1 MANAL
6 VLPHIF
12 EIAFDAL
19 TAAVGGLVL
28 LLALRVAPTL
38 TLSTHR
44 LALRISIVAAV
55 LIIAAQM
62 AEVLADFSRLSTI
75 EEVAADVAEL
85 ISVCFVGLALHL
97 IGRAEKEEISSLR
110 RAADVDHLT
119 GLVSRAFFHRAAE
132 RRIELY
138 KRNGL
143 PLACAVLD
151 VDNFKS
157 YNDRYGHGSRDEAL
171 RCVGRVLRESTRA
184 DDVVA
189 RYGGEEFV
197 VLMGGSIEDAI
208 EVAERVRHGV
218 EHESVTENETPLG
231 SSVTISV
238 GEAATIRPSHSR
250 PLKEATWYSRTLR
263 SPVRQDLAQAV
274 FRRNRGQERSSTRNT
289 CYKPARSSALSTDL
303 CEQIQ
308 YCG

>member
-6 VLPHIF
+6 ASPHIF

-19 TAAVGGLVL
+19 TAAVGSLAL
-28 LLALRVAPTL
+28 LLALRVAPGL
-38 TLSTHR
+38 TLSSHR
-44 LALRISIVAAV
+44 LAIRISIVAAV
-55 LIIAAQM
+55 LIVAAQL

-75 EEVAADVAEL
+75 EDAAEL
-85 ISVCFVGLALHL
+85 IAVCFVGLALHQ
-97 IGRAEKEEISSLR
+97 IGRAEKGEISSLR
-110 RAADVDHLT
+110 RAANVDHLT
-119 GLVSRAFFHRAAE
+119 GLVSRSYFHRAAE

-157 YNDRYGHGSRDEAL
+157 YNDRYGHGSGDEAL

-218 EHESVTENETPLG
+218 QHESIAENETLLG
-231 SSVTISV
+231 SSVTVSV
-238 GEAATIRPSHSR
+238 GWAALT
-250 PLKEATWYSRTLR
+250 
-263 SPVRQDLAQAV
+263 
-274 FRRNRGQERSSTRNT
+274 
-289 CYKPARSSALSTDL
+289 
-303 CEQIQ
+303 
-308 YCG
+308 

>member
-1 MANAL
+1 MVNAL
-6 VLPHIF
+6 ALPKIF
-12 EIAFDAL
+12 EISFDAL
-19 TAAVGGLVL
+19 TAAVGGLVI
-28 LLALRVAPTL
+28 LLALRVAPML
-38 TLSTHR
+38 TLSAHR

-55 LIIAAQM
+55 LLIAAQM
-62 AEVLADFSRLSTI
+62 AEVWADFSRLSTI
-75 EEVAADVAEL
+75 EDAAADVAEP
-85 ISVCFVGLALHL
+85 IAVGFVGLALHL
-97 IGRAEKEEISSLR
+97 IGREKVEISPLR
-110 RAADVDHLT
+110 RAADMDHLT
-119 GLVSRAFFHRAAE
+119 GLVSRSFFHRVAE

-157 YNDRYGHGSRDEAL
+157 YNDRYGHGSGDEAL

-218 EHESVTENETPLG
+218 ELESVTENETPLG
-231 SSVTISV
+231 SSVTVSV
-238 GEAATIRPSHSR
+238 GVVALTEDVSSLDKLVEKADDELYRAKRAGKNRVAA
-250 PLKEATWYSRTLR
+250 
-263 SPVRQDLAQAV
+263 VG
-274 FRRNRGQERSSTRNT
+274 RR
-289 CYKPARSSALSTDL
+289 
-303 CEQIQ
+303 
-308 YCG
+308 

>member
-6 VLPHIF
+6 ASPHIF

-19 TAAVGGLVL
+19 TAAVGGLVI
-28 LLALRVAPTL
+28 LLALRVAPGL
-38 TLSTHR
+38 TLSSHR

-55 LIIAAQM
+55 LITTAQL

-75 EEVAADVAEL
+75 EDAAADVAEL
-85 ISVCFVGLALHL
+85 IAVCFVGLALHL
-97 IGRAEKEEISSLR
+97 IGRAEKAEISSLR
-110 RAADVDHLT
+110 RAANVDHLT
-119 GLVSRAFFHRAAE
+119 GLVSRSYFHRAAQ
-132 RRIELY
+132 RRVELY

-157 YNDRYGHGSRDEAL
+157 YNDRYGHGSGDEAL

-197 VLMGGSIEDAI
+197 VLMGGNIEDAI
-208 EVAERVRHGV
+208 EVAERVRHRV
-218 EHESVTENETPLG
+218 EHESATENETPLG
-231 SSVTISV
+231 SSVTVSV
-238 GEAATIRPSHSR
+238 GIAALTEDVWSLEQLVEKADDELYRAKR
-250 PLKEATWYSRTLR
+250 AGKNRVVATG
-263 SPVRQDLAQAV
+263 
-274 FRRNRGQERSSTRNT
+274 RR
-289 CYKPARSSALSTDL
+289 
-303 CEQIQ
+303 
-308 YCG
+308 